1 MSASVIAATTGYVYA
16 CYAITVASLG
26 GYAAWVITKYRAAT
40 KKKP

>member
-1 MSASVIAATTGYVYA
+1 MIAATTGYVYA

-26 GYAAWVITKYRAAT
+26 GYAAWVIAKYRAVA